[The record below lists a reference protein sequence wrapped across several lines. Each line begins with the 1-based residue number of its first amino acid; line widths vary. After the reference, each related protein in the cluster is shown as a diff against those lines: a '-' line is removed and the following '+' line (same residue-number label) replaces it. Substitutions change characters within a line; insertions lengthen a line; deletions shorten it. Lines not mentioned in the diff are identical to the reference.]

1 MSSTTATAKPTV
13 YRRTTTLE
21 SVPSTSRNSNVSTPG
36 DSPIASA
43 SSTSLSSLGSIEDLE
58 EAHFTKKSNLRD
70 TYGNEFQVPDYT
82 IKDIRDAIPKHC
94 FERSAVRGF
103 YYVFRDIALLATVF
117 YTFNTYCTPE
127 NVPSYPL
134 RTSLWALY
142 TLLQGFVGTGLWVLA
157 HECGHQSFSP
167 SKTLNDSVGWV
178 LHSALLVP
186 YFSWKISHGKHH
198 KATGNMER
206 DMVFVPRNRDEHST
220 RTGAMLHEMHELMEE
235 TPLYTAWHLITQQ
248 IGGWPAYLFL
258 NVTGHNNHEK
268 QPEGKG
274 IGKKNG
280 SGAVNHFTTS
290 SPLYE
295 RKDEKLILL
304 SDLGLAI
311 TVSVLS
317 FIGYK
322 YGLANLAVWYI
333 APYLW
338 VNHWL
343 VAITFL
349 QHTDPSLPHYT
360 GDAWTFTRG
369 AAATIDREFGFIGRH
384 LMHGIVETHVL
395 HHYISTIP
403 FYHADEATEAI
414 KKVMGRHYRA
424 DVRGGT
430 LGFLASLWTSARW
443 CQWVEPNEGAKGE
456 DAQVHFFRNRN
467 GLGLPPAKLAAAN

>member
-1 MSSTTATAKPTV
+1 M
-13 YRRTTTLE
+13 
-21 SVPSTSRNSNVSTPG
+21 
-36 DSPIASA
+36 
-43 SSTSLSSLGSIEDLE
+43 GSIEDLQE
-58 EAHFTKKSNLRD
+58 THFSKKSSLVD
-70 TYGNEFQVPDYT
+70 TYGNEFQVPNYT
-82 IKDIRDAIPKHC
+82 IKELRDAIPKHC
-94 FERSAVRGF
+94 FERSPVRGF
-103 YYVFRDIALLATVF
+103 YYVFRDIALLAATF
-117 YTFNTYCTPE
+117 YAFNTYCTPE
-127 NVPSYPL
+127 NVPSYPA
-134 RTSLWALY
+134 RAALWFVY
-142 TLLQGFVGTGLWVLA
+142 TVLQGFVGTGLWVLA

-206 DMVFVPRNRDEHST
+206 DMVFVPRNREEHAT
-220 RTGAMLHEMHELMEE
+220 RTGALLHEMHELLEE
-235 TPLYTAWHLITQQ
+235 TPLYTAWHMITQQ

-280 SGAVNHFTTS
+280 TGAVNHFTTS

-295 RKDEKLILL
+295 RKDEYLILL

-311 TVSVLS
+311 TASVLA

-343 VAITFL
+343 GKF
-349 QHTDPSLPHYT
+349 
-360 GDAWTFTRG
+360 
-369 AAATIDREFGFIGRH
+369 
-384 LMHGIVETHVL
+384 
-395 HHYISTIP
+395 ST
-403 FYHADEATEAI
+403 
-414 KKVMGRHYRA
+414 
-424 DVRGGT
+424 
-430 LGFLASLWTSARW
+430 
-443 CQWVEPNEGAKGE
+443 
-456 DAQVHFFRNRN
+456 
-467 GLGLPPAKLAAAN
+467 